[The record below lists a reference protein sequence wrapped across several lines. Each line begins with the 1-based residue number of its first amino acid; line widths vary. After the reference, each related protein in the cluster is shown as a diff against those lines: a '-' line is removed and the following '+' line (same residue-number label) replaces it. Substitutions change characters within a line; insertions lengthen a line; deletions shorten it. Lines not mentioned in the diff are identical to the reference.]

1 MERGRRQSGTPYN
14 TYAITHQPTTFMLL
28 YLMTMKTMEFSYGRG
43 CKQAYFFLLT
53 LGLSASISAAL
64 DSETACLGCP
74 LNADENSPYVK
85 YKDWED
91 APASWEEYGH
101 DNDESVCGVP
111 RLTIEQWE
119 KGKYWQKN
127 KPVIV
132 MNVTEHWPAVQHW
145 KK

>member
-1 MERGRRQSGTPYN
+1 MLML
-14 TYAITHQPTTFMLL
+14 MLL
-28 YLMTMKTMEFSYGRG
+28 YLMTMKTMKFSYGRG

-74 LNADENSPYVK
+74 LNTDENSPYVK

-132 MNVTEHWPAVQHW
+132 MNVTEHWPAAQHW